1 MLIAGALPPGVRA
14 GLHVD
19 GHHHPDVDGQRVD
32 QPLHVSLCVLRTQAA
47 SDREPAE
54 HSTAAVAT
62 RSATYLDLVDGVDDD
77 HDVAVVTGRQALQ
90 PAREVLQDLTGLHGE
105 TRHRPQVLQQLQSN
119 TLVTPGYTP
128 CYNWL
133 YTLVTPGYTPG
144 YTWSHLVTPGYTWS
158 NLVTPGHT

>member
-1 MLIAGALPPGVRA
+1 MQVRYLQVCGQVSTLTDTTTLTLTGSGSISHFMCLSAFCGHKLRQTGSQRNTLLLPWRRA
-14 GLHVD
+14 
-19 GHHHPDVDGQRVD
+19 P
-32 QPLHVSLCVLRTQAA
+32 
-47 SDREPAE
+47 
-54 HSTAAVAT
+54 
-62 RSATYLDLVDGVDDD
+62 ATYLDLVDGVDDD

-128 CYNWL
+128 GYNWL